1 MAQVR
6 LEARHGAQLA
16 IDECNPPLLG
26 THPKLV
32 QQIGHRTPIW
42 KAHFYVGKASLGCF
56 ASVAC
61 QSAVQPYIHSEIA
74 HLSSCDER
82 ENTHI
87 IARPKNPV
95 HRTGA
100 TIYKKH
106 LYFFM
111 RQFQT

>member
-16 IDECNPPLLG
+16 IDECDPPFLG
-26 THPKLV
+26 TYPKLG
-32 QQIGHRTPIW
+32 QQIGHRAPIW
-42 KAHFYVGKASLGCF
+42 KTHFHVGEASLGCF
-56 ASVAC
+56 ASVSC

-82 ENTHI
+82 ENTNI
-87 IARPKNPV
+87 ITGLQRPV